1 MVRDGW
7 ISFSALSAPKT
18 EIEVLENGEKL
29 VATNGIACLYTRKGA
44 PFKRRG

>member
-7 ISFSALSAPKT
+7 ISFPALNTPKT
-18 EIEVLENGEKL
+18 EIEALENGGKL

-44 PFKRRG
+44 PFKR

>member
-7 ISFSALSAPKT
+7 ISFSALNAPKT

-29 VATNGIACLYTRKGA
+29 VATKWNRLSVH
-44 PFKRRG
+44 